1 MEQGAVR
8 PWLASPQMVGSGGEH
23 WLQLPQFTPRGD
35 ALPWIVDFSLMHLVE
50 GGCQGRGRGMLFRAH
65 LSLGALRQ
73 GPDLRG
79 LALGRHSY
87 LGDSSMPFERLN

>member
-35 ALPWIVDFSLMHLVE
+35 ALPCIVDLSLMHLMKEDV
-50 GGCQGRGRGMLFRAH
+50 QGRGRGMLFRAH
-65 LSLGALRQ
+65 PSLGASRQ

-79 LALGRHSY
+79 LALGRQSY
-87 LGDSSMPFERLN
+87 MCDSLMPSQRLN